1 MPPILRSR
9 LAVFGL
15 LATFLIPVGMSS
27 LRGLTHILTCT
38 DSKETP
44 FTISIAPPELG
55 GISVTSSNR
64 ITRGDADGVCGGLFL
79 EMGARI
85 ESEDTIQF
93 ELGISNRSDDLWRGT
108 IAVTLEGTEI
118 PVSIGEIRAGGQEI
132 ESITFQLDEGD
143 HEIDGSLLI
152 GP

>member
-9 LAVFGL
+9 LALFGL
-15 LATFLIPVGMSS
+15 LATFLVPVAMSS

-44 FTISIAPPELG
+44 FTIVVAPPELG
-55 GISVTSSNR
+55 GVSVTSSNR
-64 ITRGDADGVCGGLFL
+64 ITRADQGGVCGGLFL
-79 EMGARI
+79 EMGASI
-85 ESEDTIQF
+85 EDEQTIAF

-108 IAVTLEGTEI
+108 IAVKLEGTEI
-118 PVSIGEIRAGGQEI
+118 PVGIGEIQAGGKET
-132 ESITFQLDEGD
+132 ESISFELSEGQ
-143 HEIDGSLLI
+143 HEVEGSLLI

>member
-9 LAVFGL
+9 LALFGL
-15 LATFLIPVGMSS
+15 LATFLVPVGMSS

-44 FTISIAPPELG
+44 FTIFIAPPELG
-55 GISVTSSNR
+55 GVQVTSSNR
-64 ITRGDADGVCGGLFL
+64 ITRGEEDGVCGGLFL
-79 EMGARI
+79 EMGASI
-85 ESEDTIQF
+85 QGSDTIAF
-93 ELGISNRSDDLWRGT
+93 DLGIANRSDDLWRGT
-108 IAVTLEGTEI
+108 IAIKVEDTEI
-118 PVSIGEIRAGGQEI
+118 PVGIGEIPAGGERT
-132 ESITFQLDEGD
+132 ESVSFQLDEGQ